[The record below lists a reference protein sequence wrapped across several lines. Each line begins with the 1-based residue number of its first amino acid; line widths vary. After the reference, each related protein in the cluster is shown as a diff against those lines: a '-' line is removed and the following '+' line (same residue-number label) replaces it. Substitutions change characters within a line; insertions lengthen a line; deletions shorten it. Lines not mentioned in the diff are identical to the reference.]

1 MHSTLP
7 RHIKADI
14 LKALVLT
21 GMAATSTGMAAT
33 PTSGDTQV
41 VAVGG
46 WGCLCSIRPIIVKHK
61 QKVNYSTTNICP
73 SQMPKCTNLGP
84 NDT

>member
-33 PTSGDTQV
+33 PTGMIAASTGGNTQV

-46 WGCLCSIRPIIVKHK
+46 WGCPISILS
-61 QKVNYSTTNICP
+61 YTSTDLHFCQIKMSAILTIK
-73 SQMPKCTNLGP
+73 PK
-84 NDT
+84 

>member
-21 GMAATSTGMAAT
+21 GMIVASTGMIATSTG
-33 PTSGDTQV
+33 GNTQV

-46 WGCLCSIRPIIVKHK
+46 WGCLFPCYLIVPHVTKFCK
-61 QKVNYSTTNICP
+61 YIAPLNPAARQYR
-73 SQMPKCTNLGP
+73 
-84 NDT
+84 

>member
-33 PTSGDTQV
+33 PTGMIATSTGGNTQV

-46 WGCLCSIRPIIVKHK
+46 WGCL
-61 QKVNYSTTNICP
+61 
-73 SQMPKCTNLGP
+73 
-84 NDT
+84 

>member
-33 PTSGDTQV
+33 PTGMIAASTGGNTQV

-46 WGCLCSIRPIIVKHK
+46 WGCLNKAYRYCNTRF
-61 QKVNYSTTNICP
+61 TC
-73 SQMPKCTNLGP
+73 
-84 NDT
+84 

>member
-7 RHIKADI
+7 RHVKADI

-46 WGCLCSIRPIIVKHK
+46 WGCPISILS
-61 QKVNYSTTNICP
+61 YTSTDLHFCQIKM
-73 SQMPKCTNLGP
+73 SAILAIKPK
-84 NDT
+84 

>member
-7 RHIKADI
+7 RHVKADI

-21 GMAATSTGMAAT
+21 GMIVASTGMIATSTG
-33 PTSGDTQV
+33 GNTQV

-46 WGCLCSIRPIIVKHK
+46 WGCHK
-61 QKVNYSTTNICP
+61 FYLSKYIQ
-73 SQMPKCTNLGP
+73 
-84 NDT
+84 

>member
-46 WGCLCSIRPIIVKHK
+46 WGCL
-61 QKVNYSTTNICP
+61 
-73 SQMPKCTNLGP
+73 
-84 NDT
+84 

>member
-14 LKALVLT
+14 VKALVLT
-21 GMAATSTGMAAT
+21 GMIVASTGMIATSTG
-33 PTSGDTQV
+33 SNTQV

-46 WGCLCSIRPIIVKHK
+46 WGCLSSIFLLYHITAI
-61 QKVNYSTTNICP
+61 
-73 SQMPKCTNLGP
+73 
-84 NDT
+84 

>member
-7 RHIKADI
+7 RHVKADI

-46 WGCLCSIRPIIVKHK
+46 WGCP
-61 QKVNYSTTNICP
+61 
-73 SQMPKCTNLGP
+73 
-84 NDT
+84 

>member
-33 PTSGDTQV
+33 PTGMIATSTGGNTQV

-46 WGCLCSIRPIIVKHK
+46 WGCLKDYVSMLSYSVQNVK
-61 QKVNYSTTNICP
+61 
-73 SQMPKCTNLGP
+73 LFA
-84 NDT
+84 